1 MAQAE
6 RYQKGMCA
14 WGFFVNLL
22 SNVSADLASTIERRS
37 EEELDAAGFFAEM
50 AKISAKLSKIDV
62 KNLMETSFKGAA
74 ADVDGAAGEEEEKEG
89 DDEKEEEEEED
100 GGEVNEASTTER
112 EEGDPLVHYG

>member
-50 AKISAKLSKIDV
+50 AKISAKLSKMDV
-62 KNLMETSFKGAA
+62 KNLIWRRPSK
-74 ADVDGAAGEEEEKEG
+74 VQ
-89 DDEKEEEEEED
+89 
-100 GGEVNEASTTER
+100 
-112 EEGDPLVHYG
+112 PLMWTVLLES